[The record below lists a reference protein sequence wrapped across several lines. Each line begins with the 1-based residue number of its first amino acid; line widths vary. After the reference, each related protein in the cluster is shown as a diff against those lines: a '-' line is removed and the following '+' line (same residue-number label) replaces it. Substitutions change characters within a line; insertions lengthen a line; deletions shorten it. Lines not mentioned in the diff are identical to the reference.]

1 MKTNLLVCPGD
12 ACPLRYTCERF
23 HAWIDTDDAD
33 NEMEMEPAYNFQYGL
48 CPSYIQKEFYGQ

>member
-1 MKTNLLVCPGD
+1 MSNSLVCPGD

-33 NEMEMEPAYNFQYGL
+33 NLDKAVDTFCKNFGKSTSFSVSL
-48 CPSYIQKEFYGQ
+48 